1 MMTLPLLSDQN
12 INLMADTR
20 LEGFTTFQLGGPA
33 KGIIHCRTAEELE
46 YAVLQLN
53 IRRER
58 FILIGGGS
66 NLVVSDQGLDCYV
79 IRFFSDTPV
88 IRLQGNELVVGA
100 GTVLDQLAFFMASSG
115 LSGLNYT
122 SGIPGTVGGAVVG
135 NAGAFGN
142 QVGDVLVSATLM
154 DLKGKKRTVSN
165 KDLKFQYR
173 HSALKESQDIVV
185 EAVFQVQ
192 GADPLSLLKERE
204 EILRIRHD
212 KHPDLKKNPCAGSF
226 FRNIEPTSKAE
237 HRQAA
242 GWFLDKAGGK
252 TLVYGGA
259 SIYPK
264 HANIIVKNQGCS
276 AQDVFELSKLMAGL
290 AKVHF
295 NLDLEREVRFVGQF
309 EGKPA
314 HISDV
319 IW

>member
-1 MMTLPLLSDQN
+1 MSSPLLDHNIDLLSDN
-12 INLMADTR
+12 R
-20 LEGFTTFQLGGPA
+20 LSSYTTFKLGGPA
-33 KGIIHCRTAEELE
+33 KGIIHCRTAQELV
-46 YAVLQLN
+46 YTVLLLN
-53 IRRER
+53 FQRER

-79 IRFFSDTPV
+79 IRYVSEAPI
-88 IRLQGNELVVGA
+88 IRLRGQELVVGA
-100 GTVLDQLAFFMASSG
+100 GTVLDHLAAYSATKG

-122 SGIPGTVGGAVVG
+122 SGIPGTVGGAIVG
-135 NAGAFGN
+135 NAGAFGR
-142 QVGDVLVSATLM
+142 QVGDVLVSATIM
-154 DLKGKKRTVSN
+154 DLKGQKRTVKN
-165 KDLKFQYR
+165 AELKFQYR
-173 HSALKESQDIVV
+173 HSVLKETQDIVL

-192 GADPLSLLKERE
+192 GADPLLLLKERE
-204 EILRIRHD
+204 EILTIRHE
-212 KHPDLKKNPCAGSF
+212 KHPDLTKNPCAGSF

-252 TLVYGGA
+252 SLVYGGA
-259 SIYPK
+259 AIYPK
-264 HANIIVKNQGCS
+264 HANIIIKNQDCC
-276 AQDVFELSKLMAGL
+276 AQDVFELSKMMAGL